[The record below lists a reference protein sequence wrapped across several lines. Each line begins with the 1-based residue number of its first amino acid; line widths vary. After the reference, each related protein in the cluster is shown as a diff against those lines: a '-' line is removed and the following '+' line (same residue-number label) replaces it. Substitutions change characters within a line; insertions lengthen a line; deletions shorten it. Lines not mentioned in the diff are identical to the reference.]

1 MDDATRLLSVEEV
14 ARVCNVDE
22 AAVIE
27 WVERH
32 SIHAFART
40 DGAYE
45 IDPLHLIEFL
55 LWQGRP
61 IPSELRRPWPQ
72 RILVVDDDD
81 LARGLIKRMLA
92 SKRAPLCRLEE
103 ARNGLEACV
112 LLPIFKPH
120 LVLLDVFMP
129 DLGGEDVCHL
139 VKINGQYR
147 ATKILII
154 TGFPDDARA
163 RRALRDGADGLLA
176 KPFTHDELF
185 GKLQTILKEEIAA
198 QRAAAPEHPVPTQE
212 ASQQ

>member
-1 MDDATRLLSVEEV
+1 MEDATQLLSVDEV

-22 AAVIE
+22 ATVLE
-27 WVERH
+27 WVQRH
-32 SIHAFART
+32 SIYAFART

-55 LWQGRP
+55 AWQGRP
-61 IPSELRRPWPQ
+61 IPPELRRPWPQ

-92 SKRAPLCRLEE
+92 SKRAPLCRVEE

-120 LVLLDVFMP
+120 LVLLDVVMP
-129 DLGGEDVCHL
+129 DLNGEDVSHL
-139 VKINGQYR
+139 LRINGQYR
-147 ATKILII
+147 ATKILVI
-154 TGFPDDARA
+154 TGFPDDPRA
-163 RRALRDGADGLLA
+163 RRALRNGADGLLA

-185 GKLQTILKEEIAA
+185 EKLQTILKGEIAA

-212 ASQQ
+212 ASQK